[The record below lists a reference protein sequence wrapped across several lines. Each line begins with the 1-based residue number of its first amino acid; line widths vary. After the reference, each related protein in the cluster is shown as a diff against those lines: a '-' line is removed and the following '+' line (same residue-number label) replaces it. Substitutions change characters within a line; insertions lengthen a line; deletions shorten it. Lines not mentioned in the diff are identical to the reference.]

1 MFVEWFKVEGDKD
14 HKKDIEVTELQRC
27 KEEILVV
34 KFRKDK

>member
-1 MFVEWFKVEGDKD
+1 MFVEWFKVEGDKN
-14 HKKDIEVTELQRC
+14 HKKDIEAIEFQRC